1 MKTQSTPRSLFIR
14 TMIVVN
20 GLNNLLVG
28 LALIF
33 APQWFFAN
41 IGRFPP
47 YNRHFLGDVGVL
59 MLPLGAG
66 LLWAARDPV
75 QHKSLIGVAV
85 AGSWLHALNHLYEDL
100 IGQAL
105 SPLFFTNTLPLL
117 ALAVL
122 LSTAYFAIERPVS
135 E

>member
-1 MKTQSTPRSLFIR
+1 MKTQSAPRSLFIR
-14 TMIVVN
+14 TMIVLN
-20 GLNNLLVG
+20 GLNNLLIG

-33 APQWFFAN
+33 APEWFFAN

-66 LLWAARDPV
+66 LLWAACDPAK
-75 QHKSLIGVAV
+75 HKSLIAVAV
-85 AGSWLHALNHLYEDL
+85 AGSWLHALNHLYDDW
-100 IGQAL
+100 ISQAL
-105 SPLFFTNTLPLL
+105 SPLFFTNTLPLIAL
-117 ALAVL
+117 ALL
-122 LSTAYFAIERPVS
+122 LSTAYFAIERPAS